1 MSLQVLPLAITM
13 MAGPQIMSAIIFVTG
28 EDPVRVSVAF
38 LIGVVVAATLGTAI
52 AKGLVSVLG
61 IDLGDSSDNGSAG
74 VIIQIVL
81 VVLLVLAALRNYLK
95 RDTVEPPKWLGALQT
110 AGPTKAL
117 TTGLMV
123 ILLMP
128 SDIVIMFTVGT
139 NLEQTNSSFDEA
151 LPFIGLTLLV
161 AALPLLA
168 FLLFH
173 RRAKRAMPKVRDWMR
188 DQAWAVNVIVC
199 AIFIVLIL
207 A

>member
-28 EDPVRVSVAF
+28 DDPVRVSLTF
-38 LIGVVVAATLGTAI
+38 LIGVVVAATVGTAI
-52 AKGLVSVLG
+52 AKGVVSVLG
-61 IDLGDSSDNGSAG
+61 IDLGDSSDNGSSG
-74 VIIQIVL
+74 NIIQLAL
-81 VVLLVLAALRNYLK
+81 VALLVLAALRNYLK
-95 RDTVEPPKWLGALQT
+95 RETVEPPKWLGTLQT
-110 AGPTKAL
+110 AGPRKAL

-128 SDIVIMFTVGT
+128 SDIIIMFTVGT
-139 NLEQTNSSFDEA
+139 NLEQTSSSFASA
-151 LPFIGLTLLV
+151 LPFIGATLLV
-161 AALPLLA
+161 AALPLLG

-173 RRAKRAMPKVRDWMR
+173 RRAKLAMPKVRDWMR